1 MDRWLISLKLTML
14 RHSTP
19 GMRVAG
25 SVIGGALVIVTWAAT
40 LNAGSDAARHSV
52 LTLGLLLWGVGTAI
66 GPVLMSGAG
75 TLRPSYFTLLPFGRL
90 ALGRG
95 LLVSVYVSIA
105 AGVVLA
111 ALLATGAHAVR
122 LSPVTLVVA
131 IPGAVLTWVLLV
143 ALSRLVYGLL
153 GAAMG
158 SRAGVEIASVQFG
171 LMFAGMF
178 AGWIPVQVAIERTPD
193 FLATGITDAVVT
205 RGLDLSPTSWTVL
218 AVERAARGDWGGALL
233 LLGGLAVLAA
243 AVIAVTIPL
252 LVPSTEPARR
262 RRGRRRSAR
271 LVAGGGLLPA
281 TPTGA
286 VVAKEVRQWSRD
298 AWRMIETQSGV
309 WTGVLIGAFALA
321 SEELDAVAA
330 FAGLIITFMVGIS
343 ACTVYGQDGSAVW
356 LDVVGQDEGSVRA
369 DVRGRQWGVVLTVLP
384 KILLVSAVF
393 VLLSQAWW
401 AVPILLAA
409 IPALLGAAT
418 GAALIVAAVGVSPGV
433 DPRQRVGPNDAVGN
447 ISFHVWISML
457 LMQVAVLP
465 TGGMLLLH
473 LFAPAVWTAPA
484 LVAVGIANG
493 VGAAWALGLVTI
505 GYLDKRLPDLFSR
518 IRYGQVFRAG
528 KPRTGWAGA
537 LDWFESSTLKGE
549 QQAKELKQKQREA
562 QRAKVKV

>member
-1 MDRWLISLKLTML
+1 MDRWMISLKLTML

-19 GMRVAG
+19 GMRGIGRVVGAVLVVA
-25 SVIGGALVIVTWAAT
+25 TWLAT
-40 LNAGSDAARHSV
+40 LNAGNDEARHSI
-52 LTLGLLLWGVGTAI
+52 LTLALLLWGVGTAI
-66 GPVLMSGAG
+66 GPVLMSGVG
-75 TLRPSYFTLLPFGRL
+75 TLRPSYFALLPIGRL

-95 LLVSVYVSIA
+95 LLTSVYVSVA

-111 ALLATGAHAVR
+111 ALLATGVHAVR
-122 LSPVTLVVA
+122 LSPVTVLVA
-131 IPGAVLTWVLLV
+131 IPGAILTWILLV

-158 SRAGVEIASVQFG
+158 SRVGVEIASIQFG

-193 FLATGITDAVVT
+193 LLATGITDAGVS

-218 AVERAARGDWGGALL
+218 AVERAAGGDWGGALL
-233 LLGGLAVLAA
+233 LLGGLALLGAGVVAA
-243 AVIAVTIPL
+243 TIPL

-271 LVAGGGLLPA
+271 LVAGGGWLPD
-281 TPTGA
+281 TKTGA
-286 VVAKEVRQWSRD
+286 VVAKEIRQWSRD

-321 SEELDAVAA
+321 SEDLDGVAA

-343 ACTVYGQDGSAVW
+343 ACTVYGQDGSAIW
-356 LDVVGQDEGSVRA
+356 MDVVGRSEGSVRA
-369 DVRGRQWGVVLTVLP
+369 DVRGRQWGIVCTFGP
-384 KILLVSAVF
+384 KILLVSVVF

-418 GAALIVAAVGVSPGV
+418 GAALVVAAVGVSPGV

-447 ISFHVWISML
+447 ISFHVWIAML
-457 LMQVAVLP
+457 LMQIAVLP
-465 TGGMLLLH
+465 TGGMVLVHVL
-473 LFAPAVWTAPA
+473 APAPWTAPV
-484 LVAVGIANG
+484 LVAVGVANG
-493 VGAAWALGLVTI
+493 FGAAWALGLVTI

-518 IRYGQVFRAG
+518 IRYGQVFR
-528 KPRTGWAGA
+528 TGEVRSGLGGM
-537 LDWFESSTLKGE
+537 LDRFESSTLKGE
-549 QQAKELKQKQREA
+549 QQAKELKQKQRDE
-562 QRAKVKV
+562 QRAKAKA